1 MRRAVRVMRKGS
13 FIPGRDEDSI
23 VLDFDERYRRRTMLF
38 TANRRAILLD
48 LDQVTHMRDGDALVL
63 TDGSLVL
70 ITAKQEPLLEIT
82 APEPGRLIRIAWH
95 LGNRHL
101 PVQFEHAALRI
112 RTDDVIARMVQGLGG
127 EVRALSAPFDPE
139 GGAYGHGTHTEAEQE
154 PMRDEFA

>member
-1 MRRAVRVMRKGS
+1 MRKGS
-13 FIPGRDEDSI
+13 FALNADEDNI

-38 TANRRAILLD
+38 TENRRAVLLD
-48 LDQVTHMRDGDALVL
+48 LDKVTHMRDGDALVL

-70 ITAKQEPLLEIT
+70 ISAKPEPLLEIT
-82 APEPGRLIRIAWH
+82 APDARRLIVIAWH

-112 RTDDVIARMVQGLGG
+112 RADDVIAHMVRGIGG

-139 GGAYGHGTHTEAEQE
+139 GGAYAHTEPE
-154 PMRDEFA
+154 PEAMDEFA